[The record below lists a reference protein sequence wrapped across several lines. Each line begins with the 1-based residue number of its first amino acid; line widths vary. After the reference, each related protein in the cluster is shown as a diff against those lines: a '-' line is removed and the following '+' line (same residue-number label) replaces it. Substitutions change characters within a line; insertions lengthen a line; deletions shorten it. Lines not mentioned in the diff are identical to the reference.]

1 MARSRT
7 RRRRSLVEYF
17 MAAIGL
23 AILIFIVAVIAT
35 SRSCRVR
42 VSPEMGIRPAVPSPT
57 PTAKP

>member
-1 MARSRT
+1 
-7 RRRRSLVEYF
+7 